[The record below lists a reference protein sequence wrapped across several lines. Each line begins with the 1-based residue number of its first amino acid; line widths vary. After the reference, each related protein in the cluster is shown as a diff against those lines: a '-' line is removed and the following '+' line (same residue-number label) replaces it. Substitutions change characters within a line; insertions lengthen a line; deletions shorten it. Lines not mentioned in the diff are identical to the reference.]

1 MIGLPRV
8 HHRATDST
16 NERAKEL
23 ALAGA
28 PHGTLVTAD
37 EQSAGRG
44 RQGRSW
50 LAPPGSALLMSLVL
64 RDLGAAQAHLPL
76 AAALAVC
83 DACEQS
89 APVRCA
95 IKWPNDVWVAG
106 RKLAGILI
114 EGRPQDGWAVLG
126 IGLNVLTARDE
137 FPKELRDTATSLAAE
152 TKGRTAKADGPP
164 QRDQLLA
171 DLLAA
176 LAERLA
182 QAPEQIVA
190 DWRERD
196 ALRGSQ
202 VRWHQGE
209 GTARGIDDSGGLIVE
224 TRSGR
229 VTLDAG
235 EVHLLR

>member
-1 MIGLPRV
+1 MIGSPRV
-8 HHRATDST
+8 HYRATDST

-28 PHGTLVTAD
+28 AHGTLVTAD

-44 RQGRSW
+44 RQGRLW

-83 DACEQS
+83 EACERS
-89 APVRCA
+89 VPVVRCA
-95 IKWPNDVWVAG
+95 IKWPNDVWIDG

-126 IGLNVLTARDE
+126 IGVNVRTAPE
-137 FPKELRDTATSLAAE
+137 ELPEELRDTATSLAAAAGE
-152 TKGRTAKADGPP
+152 PP
-164 QRDQLLA
+164 QREEILA
-171 DLLAA
+171 HMLAG
-176 LAERLA
+176 LEERLA
-182 QAPEQIVA
+182 QNPEQIVA
-190 DWRERD
+190 DWAERD
-196 ALRGSQ
+196 ALRGNR
-202 VRWHQGE
+202 VRWQQGE
-209 GTARGIDDSGGLIVE
+209 GTARGINESGALIVE
-224 TRSGR
+224 TPTGR

-235 EVHLLR
+235 EVHLLH